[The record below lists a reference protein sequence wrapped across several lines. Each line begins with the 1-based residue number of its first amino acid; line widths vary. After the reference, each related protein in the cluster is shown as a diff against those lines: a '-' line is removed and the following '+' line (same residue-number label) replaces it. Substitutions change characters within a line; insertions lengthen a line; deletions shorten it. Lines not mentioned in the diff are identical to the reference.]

1 MQPQAR
7 AKGIEEWVVEMAG
20 TAINLAFGNA
30 ASEPVAG
37 GKVFSPANW
46 IKGKASLS
54 GITGVVQTQL
64 AMLPKLGAKDQC
76 AALELPPESF
86 EYRWQAD

>member
-1 MQPQAR
+1 
-7 AKGIEEWVVEMAG
+7 MAG

-30 ASEPVAG
+30 AGEPVAG

-64 AMLPKLGAKDQC
+64 AMLPKLGAKEQC
-76 AALELPPESF
+76 AALELLPESF
-86 EYRWQAD
+86 EYRWPAD